1 MKRLIALPFKK
12 SVEIAYQSIRVRF
25 FRSLVTTTS
34 LVLAVAFLSYM
45 SICNDFA
52 QGLLGS
58 GSVESYQK
66 LISAGYDATPE
77 TVSISSSAKQ
87 RWIVTLS
94 LMVCIVGIIN
104 AQLMSVT
111 ERFREIGTMKCL
123 GALDRFIVRL
133 FILEA
138 LIQGIAGSVS
148 GALLGAVAA
157 ALSSAL
163 GLGVEVLAHASVKA
177 ILFSLCMAVI
187 TGTTLSLLGVIYPA
201 ILAARMQP
209 VEAMR
214 VEQ

>member
-1 MKRLIALPFKK
+1 MKRLIALPFRK
-12 SVEIAYQSIRVRF
+12 SVEIAFQSIRVRF

-34 LVLAVAFLSYM
+34 LVLAVAFLSFL
-45 SICNDFA
+45 SSCNDFA
-52 QGLLGS
+52 QGVLAS

-66 LISAGYDATPE
+66 LISAGFDVSLEAA
-77 TVSISSSAKQ
+77 SISSSAKQ
-87 RWIVTLS
+87 RWIVILS

-133 FILEA
+133 FVLEA
-138 LIQGIAGSVS
+138 LMQGVAGSVT
-148 GALLGAVAA
+148 GALLGVLAA
-157 ALSSAL
+157 AVSSTVNLGFEAL
-163 GLGVEVLAHASVKA
+163 TQAPLGTLLISVTT
-177 ILFSLCMAVI
+177 AVI
-187 TGTTLSLLGVIYPA
+187 IGTSLSLLGVIYPA

>member
-1 MKRLIALPFKK
+1 MKRLIALPFRK
-12 SVEIAYQSIRVRF
+12 SVEIAFQSIRVRF

-34 LVLAVAFLSYM
+34 LVLAVAFLSFLAC
-45 SICNDFA
+45 CNDFA
-52 QGLLGS
+52 QGVLAS

-66 LISAGYDATPE
+66 LISAGYDISFEAT
-77 TVSISSSAKQ
+77 SISSSAKQ
-87 RWIVTLS
+87 RWIVILS

-133 FILEA
+133 FVLEA
-138 LIQGIAGSVS
+138 LMQGLAGSLV
-148 GALLGAVAA
+148 GALLGALAA
-157 ALSSAL
+157 AVSSAINL
-163 GLGVEVLAHASVKA
+163 GLEALPQAPVGTILITLAT
-177 ILFSLCMAVI
+177 AVI

-201 ILAARMQP
+201 IIAARMQP

>member
-1 MKRLIALPFKK
+1 MKRLIALPFRK
-12 SVEIAYQSIRVRF
+12 SVEIAFQSIRVRF

-34 LVLAVAFLSYM
+34 LVLAVAFLSFL
-45 SICNDFA
+45 SSCNDFA
-52 QGLLGS
+52 QGVLAS

-66 LISAGYDATPE
+66 LISAGFD
-77 TVSISSSAKQ
+77 VSVEAAGISSSAKQ
-87 RWIVTLS
+87 RWIVILS

-133 FILEA
+133 FVLEA
-138 LIQGIAGSVS
+138 LMQGVAGSVT
-148 GALLGAVAA
+148 GALLGVLAA
-157 ALSSAL
+157 AVSSTVNLGFEAL
-163 GLGVEVLAHASVKA
+163 TQAPLGTLLISVTT
-177 ILFSLCMAVI
+177 AVI
-187 TGTTLSLLGVIYPA
+187 IGTTLSLLGVIYPA